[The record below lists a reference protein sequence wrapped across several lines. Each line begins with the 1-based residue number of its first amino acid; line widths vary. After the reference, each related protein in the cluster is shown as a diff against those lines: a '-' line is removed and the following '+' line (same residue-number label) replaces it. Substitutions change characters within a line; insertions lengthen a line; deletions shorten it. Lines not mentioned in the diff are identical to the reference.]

1 MLFDRNANLVGVGDK
16 CYRIPAS
23 SRDPEIKWEVSY
35 ARQGALDI
43 PLAPGNA
50 IFWPAPFTRDILAL
64 EYCPLTATDSLLSSI
79 TTQGLWMNLTPRKGI
94 CMKSLAAQLG
104 QLKKLQEV
112 HILHAKKKDKPK
124 GPRKLRKPH
133 FPGQQLNKIAVD
145 MT

>member
-1 MLFDRNANLVGVGDK
+1 MDELEHAFLYEFQGEEPHDK
-16 CYRIPAS
+16 TFSIGCSLLGKA
-23 SRDPEIKWEVSY
+23 
-35 ARQGALDI
+35 G
-43 PLAPGNA
+43 
-50 IFWPAPFTRDILAL
+50 
-64 EYCPLTATDSLLSSI
+64 PLTATDSLLSSI